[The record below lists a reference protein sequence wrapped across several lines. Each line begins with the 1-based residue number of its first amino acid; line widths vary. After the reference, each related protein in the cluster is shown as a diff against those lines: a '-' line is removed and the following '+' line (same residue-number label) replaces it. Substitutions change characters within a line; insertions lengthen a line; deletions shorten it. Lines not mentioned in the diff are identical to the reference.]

1 MAPLRKVSDRQMD
14 ILLEFVERHKELA
27 VGRYPPGPLGIQS
40 ARWLWDSAA
49 LQLYELYSI
58 GSGVTKT
65 GQKF

>member
-49 LQLYELYSI
+49 LQI
-58 GSGVTKT
+58 PI
-65 GQKF
+65 